1 LSRLELAVPPPVVM
15 AGAAFLMWAS
25 GKALPALDFRM
36 PHWLSIVVAF
46 AAALAIGIGAFLQ
59 FRQAKTTINP
69 MKPHETSALVTDGF
83 FAWSRNPIYVAD
95 TLALL
100 AVALLVA
107 NALAFV
113 FLVLFIAYL
122 DRFQIRPEERAL
134 QARFGARF
142 EQYKGK
148 VRRWL

>member
-1 LSRLELAVPPPVVM
+1 
-15 AGAAFLMWAS
+15 
-25 GKALPALDFRM
+25 M
-36 PHWLSIVVAF
+36 PHLLSIVVAF

-59 FRQAKTTINP
+59 FRHAKTTINP

>member
-1 LSRLELAVPPPVVM
+1 M

-95 TLALL
+95 TLVLL
-100 AVALLVA
+100 AIALLVA
-107 NALAFV
+107 NALACLFV
-113 FLVLFIAYL
+113 PLFVAYM

-134 QARFGARF
+134 RARFGDEYERYRA
-142 EQYKGK
+142 K

>member
-1 LSRLELAVPPPVVM
+1 M

-59 FRQAKTTINP
+59 FRQANTTINP

-95 TLALL
+95 ALALL
-100 AVALLVA
+100 GCALLVA
-107 NALAFV
+107 NALAFLFV
-113 FLVLFIAYL
+113 PLFILYV

-134 QARFGARF
+134 RARFGDEYER
-142 EQYKGK
+142 YRNK